1 MRIQQIS
8 VYPVCYCFIVIVRCE
23 SSTCKV
29 SDKFI
34 VSCGVFIPYNLTI
47 GMAVDIKVY
56 AV

>member
-8 VYPVCYCFIVIVRCE
+8 VYPVCYFFLVIVRCE